1 MKPAPTA
8 TARDLAI
15 ATGLPRQT
23 IHRRLSSVPH
33 YWSKGRGGFVKKYFV
48 GVLPSDL
55 RIALAAYRS
64 EETIAGRPDR
74 PLSPGEDAAKELAKQ
89 SAVQAEKDAIT
100 RAHELERFNALP
112 QEQQNIAYAR
122 KKIIDEATRYSRAS
136 GYHPRT
142 GAFRSANGD
151 RAFVEAFND
160 GKIHFDEDIT
170 KLVGSRI
177 SYATLRRW
185 AETHARKGL
194 PGLANKYTS
203 PQKGKTTLSEEQKE
217 AIIAAMCRHPG
228 TSSTNIRRILI
239 GRFGQAPSERVIAR
253 FFKRWRAEHEEL
265 WLYHTNPDEWRSKRM
280 LAFGNASER
289 VTRLNQLW
297 EADSTPADLLLTDGR
312 YSLIGM
318 IDVYSRRL
326 KLLVSKTSR
335 AEAVI
340 GLTRAC
346 LIEWGI
352 PEVLKTDN
360 GKDYVSNRVVSTLEA
375 LEVEQLLCTPF
386 AAQEKPHIERSFR
399 TFLHQLVELMPG
411 FIGHSVAERKAIEAR
426 RSFADRVMGQGQ
438 EPVELRLT
446 SEQLQS
452 ICNEWVNFVYHHD
465 PHRGLNGAAP
475 IDMVR
480 HWRQPIRRISDTRAL
495 DMLLMPAPADGGR
508 RVIGKKGIRVENRR
522 YESPEF
528 AGHVGER
535 VLVLLDPA
543 DMGTSYIYR
552 VSDDGARTF
561 LCAAFD
567 TEWEGIDRAGFASAA
582 RKHQTRVLNEG
593 ARELRRIAR
602 ESGKRDAYQDY
613 IDARRAQIDN
623 VIELPKRET
632 EHTTAATIEADKAV
646 LSMKR
651 HRRELDEIDEII
663 HDDWHI
669 EEPEKPATEL
679 PTTATDKVV
688 PFFASMADRYAYIRD
703 RRRSTPGL
711 EPAEWSFLDEYYQ
724 TKHGQWMKDI
734 EGDLRKRLGPANQAA
749 AQK

>member
-1 MKPAPTA
+1 VDTTTA
-8 TARDLAI
+8 TELAAASGVSKRYI
-15 ATGLPRQT
+15 L
-23 IHRRLSSVPH
+23 RRLQGAEHGQKAV
-33 YWSKGRGGFVKKYFV
+33 RGGSAKYYPV
-48 GVLPSDL
+48 SAISQDL
-55 RIALAAYRS
+55 RVALAAYR
-64 EETIAGRPDR
+64 AGEQTSKAAGIPA
-74 PLSPGEDAAKELAKQ
+74 SPGAAAAQKIAAEKA
-89 SAVQAEKDAIT
+89 AQAERDAIEANAQLLKYNQLP
-100 RAHELERFNALP
+100 RRERD
-112 QEQQNIAYAR
+112 IARAR
-122 KKIIDEATRYSRAS
+122 KSIIDEAASFARAAGYRPRQCATRSIRGDKEFVAAYNNGLIGFDQSTTALI
-136 GYHPRT
+136 
-142 GAFRSANGD
+142 GA
-151 RAFVEAFND
+151 
-160 GKIHFDEDIT
+160 
-170 KLVGSRI
+170 RI
-177 SYATLRRW
+177 SYSTLRRW
-185 AETHARKGL
+185 AHCYEQSGL

-203 PQKGKTTLSEEQKE
+203 PQKGKTTLSEPQKE

-297 EADSTPADLLLTDGR
+297 EADSTPADLMLVDGR

-352 PEVLKTDN
+352 PETLKTDN

-411 FIGHSVAERKAIEAR
+411 YIGHNVAERKAIEAR
-426 RSFADRVMGQGQ
+426 RSFAERVMGQGQ

-543 DMGTSYIYR
+543 DLGTSYIYR

-567 TEWEGIDRAGFASAA
+567 TAWEGIDRAGFASAT
-582 RKHQTRVLNEG
+582 RKHQTRVLNAG

-613 IDARRAQIDN
+613 IDARRAQLDN
-623 VIELPKRET
+623 VIELPKRAD

-646 LSMKR
+646 LSMQR

-711 EPAEWSFLDEYYQ
+711 EPAEWSFLDEYYS
-724 TKHGQWMKDI
+724 TKHGQWMRDI